1 MAIMM
6 IIMIIQPMDSTVTT
20 IKANT
25 PEIRII
31 HQTGPLY
38 GQHIPIKILI
48 IILVIAHSQDII
60 WVSFV

>member
-1 MAIMM
+1 MM

-25 PEIRII
+25 QEIQII
-31 HQTGPLY
+31 HQIGRLY

-48 IILVIAHSQDII
+48 IILAIAHNQDII
-60 WVSFV
+60 WVS